1 MVLHGN
7 ALNKAT
13 FLHRRVNTQI
23 LLHRGAFTH
32 RRTGASTHWCLYT
45 AMRLHTCAFAQ
56 GCFLHRGAS
65 THRGLYGQILS
76 HKDIFTTIYLHR
88 RFFAQIILQ
97 RGAFTR
103 KYFYRISQRERE
115 REIHTIAFTERCLYT
130 QCLSTGRGS
139 YTGMVLNREI
149 LMQRILLHTGPLT
162 QRCFQHRDAFAHRR
176 LHIEIRSQKDALIV
190 TRSYADMLLYTGAVA
205 HTYSYTEML

>member
-1 MVLHGN
+1 MLQIPNDFAQTLCGLEIQTPERRTKIDGNASTQRGLYKQGTFYTQVVLHGN
-7 ALNKAT
+7 ALNKGT

-115 REIHTIAFTERCLYT
+115 KYT
-130 QCLSTGRGS
+130 QLLS
-139 YTGMVLNREI
+139 
-149 LMQRILLHTGPLT
+149 Q
-162 QRCFQHRDAFAHRR
+162 RDACTHNACP
-176 LHIEIRSQKDALIV
+176 QAGAL
-190 TRSYADMLLYTGAVA
+190 TLGWF
-205 HTYSYTEML
+205 